1 MSYTIGI
8 IALLLA
14 LIWKLIKIAITIFV
28 VMVAILV
35 LAVLVVKITEMIGRN
50 KK

>member
-28 VMVAILV
+28 AMVAILV
-35 LAVLVVKITEMIGRN
+35 LAVLVVKITEMIGR